1 MDYKEFLELV
11 KARRSTRVF
20 TAEPVADELVQEIIE
35 AARWAPS
42 GANSQPWEFVVVRDK
57 EMKHRLAGFFPAHG
71 QLVREVELTRPEEL
85 RWPSAT
91 RPVAEPGWKD
101 APVLIVVCGD
111 PRTKQSYPLI
121 TQLVRGDLTFN
132 SSLANAFLYMTL
144 AATSL
149 GLGAHWV
156 SATSDPFLTP
166 LIKAALDI
174 PEGLVI
180 YDTMVLGHPAGQPKP
195 RLVRERPD
203 MIHHERFD
211 RDKYRTDEQV
221 REFLIDLRK

>member
-1 MDYKEFLELV
+1 MDYQEFLELV
-11 KARRSTRVF
+11 KARRSTRAF
-20 TAEPVADELVQEIIE
+20 TAEPVTDEVVQEIIE

-42 GANSQPWEFVVVRDK
+42 GANSQPWEFVVVRDQ

-85 RWPSAT
+85 RWPAVA
-91 RPVAEPGWKD
+91 RPVTEPSWKD

-156 SATSDPFLTP
+156 SATSDPFVMP
-166 LIKAALDI
+166 RIKVALDI
-174 PEGLVI
+174 PDGLVI
-180 YDTMVLGHPAGQPKP
+180 YDTMVLGYPAGQPKP
-195 RLVRERPD
+195 RLVRERAD
-203 MIHHERFD
+203 MIHQERFD
-211 RDKYRTDEQV
+211 RAKYRTDEQV
-221 REFLIDLRK
+221 REFLVDLRK